1 MTMIFMMAKII
12 VNENNVQ
19 NPADMNIFEGSI
31 ESPIFETL
39 QVPRM
44 SWQMS
49 QVENMPFRNIFSFVA
64 QFQTERFELLYVG
77 IQFCK

>member
-1 MTMIFMMAKII
+1 MSRA
-12 VNENNVQ
+12 Q
-19 NPADMNIFEGSI
+19 YL
-31 ESPIFETL
+31 FETV

-64 QFQTERFELLYVG
+64 QFQTERFELL
-77 IQFCK
+77 